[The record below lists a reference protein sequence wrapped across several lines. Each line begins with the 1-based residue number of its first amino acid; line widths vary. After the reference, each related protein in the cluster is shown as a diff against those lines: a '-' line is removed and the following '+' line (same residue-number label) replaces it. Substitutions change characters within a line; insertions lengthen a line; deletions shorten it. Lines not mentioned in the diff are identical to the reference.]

1 MELQFLQLKELVE
14 LVAGLQGEP
23 LAASRQTLEELN
35 QSQEQQSVEFIHI
48 IRFEGIFGVE
58 YPLIGHFLN
67 FPSTLLLL
75 KPTG

>member
-1 MELQFLQLKELVE
+1 MELLALKERVE
-14 LVAGLQGEP
+14 LVAGLQGAL
-23 LAASRQTLEELN
+23 LAAFRQTLEELN
-35 QSQEQQSVEFIHI
+35 QSQEQQSVESIHI

-75 KPTG
+75 KQVG